1 MSTYPPNPQ
10 YPDHGQQPGD
20 GQSGYGAQQQP
31 GYPPYPAGGAGQQG
45 YAAQPGY
52 GPQPGYGA
60 PGYGPQPGYGAPGV
74 PVAPPSVGEALSWAW
89 SVITSN
95 AAVILA
101 GFGLWTLVI
110 GVLSFQFEYT
120 VNNEEVSYGL
130 GIPFGQPIGY
140 VLNLLSTIVFAHV
153 GLKAASGQRVAFSDF
168 FTFPNLGGTLIA
180 AFLTWLAAGVGTLL
194 CLIPGI
200 IALFLL
206 YFSVYAAADRG
217 VDGIE
222 AMRISWRTLS
232 ANVGTYL
239 PFALVG
245 TGLWILGSVTV
256 IGWVITVPLV
266 SLMTAYAY
274 VRSQGRQVA
283 A

>member
-45 YAAQPGY
+45 YAA
-52 GPQPGYGA
+52 QPGYGA